1 MLIKTKEASATP
13 SIELTPIIDMV
24 FLLLIFF
31 LVATTFHQTEREMQI
46 ALPVSASA
54 GPISTSL
61 RQIVINVDEEGKIIV
76 SGRPMT
82 AEDLRALITEAVA
95 SNPQQ
100 KVTVRGDRTTAY
112 ANIVRVLDICKGSG
126 IQEPYLDTVPFGSAP
141 GPPTSS

>member
-1 MLIKTKEASATP
+1 MIQFEENDTGPL
-13 SIELTPIIDMV
+13 IELTPIIDMV

-61 RQIVINVDEEGKIIV
+61 REIVINVDAEGQIIV

-82 AEDLRALITEAVA
+82 PEDLRTLVTEAVA

-112 ANIVRVLDICKGSG
+112 ANVVRVLDVCKGSG
-126 IQEPYLDTVPFGSAP
+126 VQEPYLDTILAGAP
-141 GPPTSS
+141 PGRTG